1 MVIRYHLQFSA
12 GKTHTIR
19 RKKREL
25 CQRTMGVRIILLA
38 LAGVFVLSS
47 SAQRIRFDNYRVI
60 SAKVET
66 EQQREFLEQLEA
78 TSDSLQFIHPAIK
91 NQYAEIVVAPHKIAD
106 LDELFEL
113 NGIKSEVK
121 TTNLQKY
128 KRKNAI
134 GRV

>member
-1 MVIRYHLQFSA
+1 
-12 GKTHTIR
+12 
-19 RKKREL
+19 
-25 CQRTMGVRIILLA
+25 MGVRIILLA

-134 GRV
+134 ERVKKVK